1 MHDVVHL
8 PRACGQVSQKASSGL
23 GLESNFS
30 KSRCCK
36 MAFWFYSEEDG
47 GSEGWKLS
55 MDMSF
60 SDFFFLIFLY
70 ILLESK
76 ASVLEKKHKVGRRE
90 RI

>member
-47 GSEGWKLS
+47 GSEGWELS

-60 SDFFFLIFLY
+60 SDFFFNFSLY
-70 ILLESK
+70 SARKQGFCFGKE
-76 ASVLEKKHKVGRRE
+76 A
-90 RI
+90 

>member
-1 MHDVVHL
+1 
-8 PRACGQVSQKASSGL
+8 
-23 GLESNFS
+23 
-30 KSRCCK
+30 

-47 GSEGWKLS
+47 GSEGWELS

>member
-8 PRACGQVSQKASSGL
+8 PRACGQVSHKASSGL

-30 KSRCCK
+30 KSICCK

-47 GSEGWKLS
+47 GSEGWELS

-60 SDFFFLIFLY
+60 SDFFFNFSLY
-70 ILLESK
+70 SARKQGFCFGKE
-76 ASVLEKKHKVGRRE
+76 A
-90 RI
+90 